1 MKRRQQGG
9 RCLGESRETSD
20 GRCLR
25 TSGEA
30 VSEPKETSDLRR
42 FVKRAMNAVNTVTD
56 TAQKLT
62 QQSTKTEAETP
73 RRVDRIGPW
82 HTRAGNCAARSI
94 PTAGKIALK

>member
-1 MKRRQQGG
+1 M
-9 RCLGESRETSD
+9 D
-20 GRCLR
+20 AV
-25 TSGEA
+25 SGQVENA
-30 VSEPKETSDLRR
+30 VSEPKETSDIRR
-42 FVKRAMNAVNTVTD
+42 FVKQAMNAVNTVID
-56 TAQKLT
+56 TLHKKQTTT